1 MITASQAYETRH
13 RDRNATRPGFAA
25 RRFVD
30 TPPIAMAAGTIAQSR
45 SKNRRNLPES
55 GYICASS
62 PPGVVRYVPRTSISS
77 SLLDHLERTCGLR
90 RPEARRVVEEVVS
103 FYGETPASFVA
114 KRHRELRAE
123 GMRNRAIYERIA
135 AELEDW
141 RFRAPRLSER
151 QIRRIV
157 YG

>member
-1 MITASQAYETRH
+1 MGLILRS
-13 RDRNATRPGFAA
+13 
-25 RRFVD
+25 
-30 TPPIAMAAGTIAQSR
+30 PI
-45 SKNRRNLPES
+45 P
-55 GYICASS
+55 
-62 PPGVVRYVPRTSISS
+62 S
-77 SLLDHLERTCGLR
+77 SLLDHLERTCGLH

-103 FYGETPASFVA
+103 FYAETPRAFVA
-114 KRHRELRAE
+114 RRHRELQAE
-123 GMRNRAIYERIA
+123 GMPNRGIYATIA

>member
-1 MITASQAYETRH
+1 M
-13 RDRNATRPGFAA
+13 
-25 RRFVD
+25 
-30 TPPIAMAAGTIAQSR
+30 
-45 SKNRRNLPES
+45 
-55 GYICASS
+55 
-62 PPGVVRYVPRTSISS
+62 VRYVPRTPVPA
-77 SLLDHLERTCGLR
+77 SLLDHLEHTCGLR
-90 RPEARRVVEEVVS
+90 HPEARRVVEEVVS
-103 FYGETPASFVA
+103 YYGETPESFVA
-114 KRHRELRAE
+114 RRHRELRAE